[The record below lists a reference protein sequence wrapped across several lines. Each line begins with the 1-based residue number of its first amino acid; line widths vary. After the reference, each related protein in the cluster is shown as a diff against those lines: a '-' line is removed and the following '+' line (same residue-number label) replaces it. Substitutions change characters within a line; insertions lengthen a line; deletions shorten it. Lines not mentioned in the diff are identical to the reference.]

1 MRTTA
6 GAAISASEHVTVPL
20 PESTT
25 TKRADASVAGSDG
38 ATHLPRGQRARRR
51 VRRSWWLSWMVF
63 GGVAA
68 ATGRWLRRPRGWI
81 TTLVALWLIVSA
93 VLLVMA
99 KRDADRGLDELRAV
113 QAELAPA
120 DLLRGEGHERFETA
134 RRAFAAAHA
143 KATSPLLAPWR
154 VVPFVG
160 RQVRTVGSMT
170 GAAEDIVRVG
180 GRALDSTAAE
190 MTAADAADG
199 AARIELARRLGAIAA
214 LASAELDGV
223 RVGPGHL
230 IGPLQ
235 RARDRL
241 DRELERL
248 RATVA
253 DAAVA
258 GDGLADF
265 LQGPTRYLVFAANNA
280 EMRQGSGAF
289 LSAGVMLVRDGKF
302 ELGEMEPTEDL
313 LLEEGDVPIRDADY
327 AREWGFAE
335 PTTDFRE
342 LATTT
347 RFDVVAAHALEM
359 WQERKGER
367 LDGVLVLDPIAL
379 RALLKVTGPVEVEGE
394 VYDAG
399 NVVFEIFLDQYELVE
414 VGAPGQTFRRD
425 VLSKIARAAIAELE
439 AGGWDTIDLIDA
451 LRPVV
456 RGRHILGWSPD
467 GGQQAGWRG
476 IGIDGALEPDSIAL
490 GLQNRAGNK
499 LDQFVEVD
507 AVLRGE
513 AEGDRDRMTI
523 DVTLRNVAPE
533 ELPGYVE
540 GPYFG
545 TPRAAAGKYQGWL
558 VVELPAFAR
567 NNRIDVEGRQV
578 PQVVSGR
585 SGPGQRVVGV
595 LVEFE
600 RGTELHAT
608 VHFDLPDGMEAVTIA
623 PSARVPVVRWKSG
636 SGDFGD
642 SSGRR
647 VELAD
652 IIRE

>member
-1 MRTTA
+1 
-6 GAAISASEHVTVPL
+6 V
-20 PESTT
+20 
-25 TKRADASVAGSDG
+25 
-38 ATHLPRGQRARRR
+38 THLPGGQRVRRR
-51 VRRSWWLSWMVF
+51 VRRSWWLSWSI
-63 GGVAA
+63 GGSALGA
-68 ATGRWLRRPRGWI
+68 IGRTLRRPRGWI
-81 TTLVALWLIVSA
+81 GLLIGIWIVVSA

-99 KRDADRGLDELRAV
+99 KQDADRGLDQLRAV

-120 DLLRGEGHERFETA
+120 DRLRGEGHARFESA

-143 KATSPLLAPWR
+143 KATNPLLAPWR

-180 GRALDSTAAE
+180 GRALDATAAE
-190 MTAADAADG
+190 MAATDAADG

-214 LASAELDGV
+214 AASAELETV

-241 DRELERL
+241 DGELGRL

-253 DAAVA
+253 DAALA
-258 GDGLADF
+258 GDGLAQF

-289 LSAGVMLVRDGKF
+289 LSAGVMTIRDGKF
-302 ELGEMEPTEDL
+302 ALGEMEPTEDL
-313 LLEEGDVPIRDADY
+313 MLDPGAVPVRDADF

-359 WQERKGER
+359 WTERKGER

-379 RALLKVTGPVEVEGE
+379 RALLKVTGSVEVEGE
-394 VYDAG
+394 VYDSS
-399 NVVFEIFLDQYELVE
+399 NVAFEIFLDQYELVE
-414 VGAPGQTFRRD
+414 AGAPGQAFRRD

-451 LRPVV
+451 LRPAV
-456 RGRHILGWSPD
+456 RGRHVLAWSPD
-467 GGQQAGWRG
+467 AAQQAGWRA
-476 IGIDGALEPDSIAL
+476 IGVDGALEADTIAL

-499 LDQFVEVD
+499 LDQFVEIE
-507 AVLRGE
+507 AVLHGVPVDD
-513 AEGDRDRMTI
+513 AIAMTI
-523 DVTLRNVAPE
+523 EITLRNTAPE
-533 ELPGYVE
+533 DLPGYVE
-540 GPYFG
+540 GPYLG
-545 TPRAAAGKYQGWL
+545 TPRAGAGKYQGWL

-567 NNRIDVEGRQV
+567 NNRVDVEGEQV

-585 SGPGQRVVGV
+585 SGPGQRVVGA

-600 RGTELHAT
+600 RGTAMHAT
-608 VHFDLPDGMEAVTIA
+608 VHFELPAGFDAVAIA
-623 PSARVPVVRWKSG
+623 PSARVPVVRWRAG
-636 SGDFGD
+636 GGDFGD

-652 IIRE
+652 IIRQ